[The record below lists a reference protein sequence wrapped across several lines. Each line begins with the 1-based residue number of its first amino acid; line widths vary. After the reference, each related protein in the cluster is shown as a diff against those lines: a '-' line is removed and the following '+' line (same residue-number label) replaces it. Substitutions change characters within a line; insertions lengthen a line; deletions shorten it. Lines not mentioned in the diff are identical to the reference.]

1 MANGNPTYKVLI
13 HNGSALTP
21 TTLLHQG
28 TIEVDRLGL
37 HINGELQLFIPG
49 GEVMELRRFKARPL
63 GETLQVDH
71 SGVRVFMAVRGA
83 KVGPIRF
90 MSPGKTKRLESEI
103 NQCSTH
109 S

>member
-1 MANGNPTYKVLI
+1 MANGDPTYKVLM
-13 HNGSALTP
+13 HNGSVLTP

-37 HINGELQLFIPG
+37 HIDGELQLFIPG
-49 GEVMELRRFKARPL
+49 GEVMELRRFKAPPL

-71 SGVRVFMAVRGA
+71 SGGRVFMAVRGA
-83 KVGPIRF
+83 KIGPIRL
-90 MSPGKTKRLESEI
+90 MSPGKTKRLEREI
-103 NQCSTH
+103 KQCSTL